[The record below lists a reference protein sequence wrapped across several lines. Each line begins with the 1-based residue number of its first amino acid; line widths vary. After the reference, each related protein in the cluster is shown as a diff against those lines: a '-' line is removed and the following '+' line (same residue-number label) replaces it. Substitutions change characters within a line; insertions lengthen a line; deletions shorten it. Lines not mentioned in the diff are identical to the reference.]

1 MVIPAR
7 GISAA
12 ALAAALLA
20 AAGCHGDQGTGA
32 VDAGHVPDFSACD
45 KTDAGPYT
53 AGIVETSSTGLF
65 TTTLVS
71 VRTKPMITAPAVPF
85 PTVGDSTFE
94 VTFLQGGGPTPAG
107 LTVTAEKPYMPLHG
121 HGATVYPV
129 VADDGGGA
137 FTISNINFFMG
148 GYWEVT
154 LDLKFP
160 AIVADAGSG
169 TDAAADGP
177 VDGPTDMDAA
187 ADAPSEAD
195 GGVAHVTPPTTDKVV
210 IPICI
215 PN

>member
-107 LTVTAEKPYMPLHG
+107 LTVTAEKPYMPIHG
-121 HGATVYPV
+121 HGSDVYPI

-137 FTISNINFFMG
+137 VLDWTPNDPMLQQ
-148 GYWEVT
+148 VT
-154 LDLKFP
+154 DPVTSVTRLCILTVAKFP
-160 AIVADAGSG
+160 SQTTNA
-169 TDAAADGP
+169 T
-177 VDGPTDMDAA
+177 THTHC
-187 ADAPSEAD
+187 AP
-195 GGVAHVTPPTTDKVV
+195 
-210 IPICI
+210 
-215 PN
+215 